1 MPHHHAMAS
10 MIMDF
15 FPPVIHSFE
24 LNNNNM
30 DMDGK
35 VVRTYTEI
43 PFWYKNDVQ
52 GGNDDDHDHDHHYD
66 GYLRRKGERKKERKN

>member
-1 MPHHHAMAS
+1 
-10 MIMDF
+10 
-15 FPPVIHSFE
+15 
-24 LNNNNM
+24 M

-52 GGNDDDHDHDHHYD
+52 GGNDDHDHDHHYD

>member
-1 MPHHHAMAS
+1 
-10 MIMDF
+10 
-15 FPPVIHSFE
+15 
-24 LNNNNM
+24 
-30 DMDGK
+30 MDGK